1 MFIFAKVKVHNDVD
15 VNNYGKIAGFLKTRF
30 DLHKDKAEQDEVIDN
45 VRKGVEFSG
54 TNLWVLIFAIIIA
67 SVGLNVNSAAVIIGA
82 MLISPLMGP
91 IMGIGL
97 SLGIND
103 FELLKVSFRN
113 FVFAVA
119 VSLTVS
125 TLYFFLSPLS
135 TAQSEILARTSPT
148 VWDVLVATAG
158 GLAGIVAQSR
168 KDRTSTVI
176 PGVAIAT
183 ALMPPLCT
191 AGYGLASLNIY
202 YFFGALYLFLINAV
216 FISLSTFVIIRA
228 MKYKKVESVNARNEW
243 RIRRIMVVTVV
254 AMVVPSVILGYKIAR
269 NSIFEAEMK
278 NFVESSFNFD
288 RSVVVRYDARYDS
301 DTSRLEVV
309 MMGEPLTDQ
318 TIASLQGLLDTRE
331 PGTKLTIRQQENDD
345 RADNRSLDKLYAMS
359 ATMLSD
365 KDKRI
370 EELEKAL
377 DGFEQR
383 RLPITSL
390 KNIVSTLDSSKT
402 EIALAK
408 VPLSTDGAE
417 KPDSIVICYIAS
429 ANGRNVGLT
438 GEQIKFVKEWLR
450 KATSTERVEIV
461 LR

>member
-1 MFIFAKVKVHNDVD
+1 MDDK
-15 VNNYGKIAGFLKTRF
+15 NYGKISGFLKARF
-30 DLHKDKAEQDEVIDN
+30 DLHKDKAEQDEVVDN

-113 FVFAVA
+113 FVFSVV
-119 VSLTVS
+119 VSLVVS
-125 TLYFFLSPLS
+125 TVYFILSPLS

-228 MKYKKVESVNARNEW
+228 MKYKKVEGVDARNEW
-243 RIRRIMVVTVV
+243 RIRRIMVLTVV
-254 AMVVPSVILGYKIAR
+254 AMIVPSVFLGYKIAR
-269 NSIFEAEMK
+269 SSIFEAEMK

-288 RSVVVRYDARYDS
+288 RSMVVRYDARYDS

-318 TIASLQGLLDTRE
+318 TIASLQGLLDARE
-331 PGTKLTIRQQENDD
+331 PGTRLTIRQQDNGD
-345 RADNRSLDKLYAMS
+345 RVDNSSIDKLYAMS

-370 EELEKAL
+370 SELEKML
-377 DGFEQR
+377 DGLEQR
-383 RLPITSL
+383 RLPINSL
-390 KNIVSTLDSSKT
+390 KNIVSTLDSTKT

-408 VPLSTDGAE
+408 VPLSTESGESA
-417 KPDSIVICYIAS
+417 DSIVICYIS
-429 ANGRNVGLT
+429 SENGEELKLSR
-438 GEQIKFVKEWLR
+438 EQTSFVREWLR
-450 KATSTERVEIV
+450 KATSTERVEIII
-461 LR
+461 R

>member
-1 MFIFAKVKVHNDVD
+1 MDG
-15 VNNYGKIAGFLKTRF
+15 NYGKIAGFLKTRF
-30 DLHKDKAEQDEVIDN
+30 DLHKDKAEQDEVVEN
-45 VRKGVEFSG
+45 VRRGVEFSG

-113 FVFAVA
+113 FVFSVA
-119 VSLTVS
+119 VSLVVS
-125 TLYFFLSPLS
+125 TVYFVLSPLS

-228 MKYKKVESVNARNEW
+228 MKYEKVASVDARNEW
-243 RIRRIMVVTVV
+243 RIRRIMVVTVI
-254 AMVVPSVILGYKIAR
+254 AMIVPSVILGYRIAR

-288 RSVVVRYDARYDS
+288 RSMVVRYDARCSSDS
-301 DTSRLEVV
+301 SYLEVV

-318 TIASLQGLLDTRE
+318 TIASLQGMLDARE
-331 PGTKLTIRQQENDD
+331 PGTKLSIRQQENDD
-345 RADNRSLDKLYAMS
+345 RMDSRSLDKLYSMS
-359 ATMLSD
+359 ASMLSD
-365 KDKRI
+365 KQKRI
-370 EELEKAL
+370 EELEKTL
-377 DGFEQR
+377 DGLEQR

-390 KNIVSTLDSSKT
+390 RNIVSTLDSADI

-408 VPLSTDGAE
+408 MPLSTQDGQLS
-417 KPDSIVICYIAS
+417 DSIVVCYMAS
-429 ANGRNVGLT
+429 ADGGTVRLSD
-438 GEQIKFVKEWLR
+438 EQIRFVKEWLR
-450 KATSTERVEIV
+450 KATSTEHVEMVIK
-461 LR
+461 

>member
-1 MFIFAKVKVHNDVD
+1 
-15 VNNYGKIAGFLKTRF
+15 VNGKNYGWITGFLKARF
-30 DLHKDKAEQDEVIDN
+30 DLHKDKAEQDEVVDN

-103 FELLKVSFRN
+103 FELLKKSLRN
-113 FVFAVA
+113 FIFAVA

-125 TLYFFLSPLS
+125 TIYFILSPLS

-228 MKYKKVESVNARNEW
+228 MKYDKVASVDARNEW

-269 NSIFEAEMK
+269 RSIFEAEMK
-278 NFVESSFNFD
+278 NFVESSFNFE
-288 RSVVVRYDARYDS
+288 RSMVVRYDAICDS

-331 PGTKLTIRQQENDD
+331 PGTKLSIRQQDNDE
-345 RADNRSLDKLYAMS
+345 RIDNKSIDKLYAIS

-365 KDKRI
+365 KQKRI
-370 EELEKAL
+370 EELEQTL
-377 DGFEQR
+377 DGLEQR
-383 RLPITSL
+383 RLPINSL
-390 KNIVSTLDSSKT
+390 KNIVSTLDSSGT

-408 VPLSTDGAE
+408 VPVSTDGGE
-417 KPDSIVICYIAS
+417 LGDSIVLCYIAS
-429 ANGRNVGLT
+429 SEGGTVRLT
-438 GEQIKFVKEWLR
+438 GEQITFIREWLR
-450 KATSTERVEIV
+450 KATSTERIEMVI
-461 LR
+461 R